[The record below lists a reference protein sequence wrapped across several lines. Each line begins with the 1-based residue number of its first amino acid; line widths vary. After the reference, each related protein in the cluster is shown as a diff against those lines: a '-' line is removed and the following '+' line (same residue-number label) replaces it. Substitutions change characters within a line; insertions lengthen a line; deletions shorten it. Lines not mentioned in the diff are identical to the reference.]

1 MRPAR
6 MTVEQSVQDDPV
18 LGRARRLLARP
29 HGWIEPGDGGR
40 YGLRAGRDRRARVLM
55 TVDEAAFRE
64 LAKAPGLKARPGGGW
79 IADARSTEGAGPV
92 IGRPGVVEGVRAVMD
107 LHGRTMF
114 RRANLGH
121 SAIAW
126 LAARNGPDGAPW
138 LTPAQVAAA
147 HRLGRDAE
155 AATRGASVTMRWDA
169 LPRTG
174 AGGAFG
180 RSATGSREAARRVEA
195 ALAACG
201 PARGLVDAI
210 CIRASALQAAE
221 QSLGLRRRDGKQLLR
236 DGLSALSR
244 HYRIG

>member
-1 MRPAR
+1 MRSAGMSPDGVAEGPAL
-6 MTVEQSVQDDPV
+6 S
-18 LGRARRLLARP
+18 RARRLLARP
-29 HGWIEPGDGGR
+29 HGWIDPVDGGR
-40 YGLRAGRDRRARVLM
+40 YALRAGRDRRARVLM
-55 TVDEAAFRE
+55 TLDEAAFRR
-64 LAKAPGLKARPGGGW
+64 LAEAPGLKARPGGGW
-79 IADARSTEGAGPV
+79 VADGRPPGASDPV
-92 IGRPGVVEGVRAVMD
+92 VGRPGAVEGVRTVMD
-107 LHGRTMF
+107 PQGRLLVK
-114 RRANLGH
+114 RANLGH

-126 LAARNGPDGAPW
+126 LASRTGPDGAPW

-155 AATRGASVTMRWDA
+155 AAVRGASVTMRWDA

-174 AGGAFG
+174 AGGAVG
-180 RSATGSREAARRVEA
+180 RTTTGSREAARRVES

-221 QSLGLRRRDGKQLLR
+221 QALGLRRRAGKQLLR
-236 DGLSALSR
+236 AGLSALAR